1 MPQAG
6 RVFGPARFF
15 MKEKSVSFGQFV
27 LRKRLWCVAVSLLF
41 LSAAMS
47 ANAQETASPAAGS
60 RPAAVPGHG
69 DLFATVNG
77 QDISIREYESAFA
90 SLVRQKF
97 YHGQVPEAELQ
108 AAREEVK
115 NKLIQRV
122 VLREE
127 AARRGIEPDQKAVE
141 EAVAGYDRQYAASP
155 VWRERRESLLPGLKK
170 QLGDQNSLSRLEQSV
185 RQMPEPT
192 EAEIRAFYD
201 RQPELF
207 VEPEKL
213 RVSAILLSVDPSSPV
228 SAWQSARAEAAAI
241 YKRLEAGGK
250 FEEAARLHSNGKF
263 AEQGGDMGYLHRG
276 MLPEALQERIDG
288 FELGKINPPIDTLE
302 GIAIF
307 RLDERVPPKKREFA
321 DVVQRAKELLIR
333 DQQDKAWKG
342 LVDKLVA
349 EADVKIHH
357 QLGTGSREGK
367 SD

>member
-1 MPQAG
+1 
-6 RVFGPARFF
+6 VFGPARFF

-27 LRKRLWCVAVSLLF
+27 RRKQPWYVVLSLLAM
-41 LSAAMS
+41 SAAMP
-47 ANAQETASPAAGS
+47 ANAQETAAPAAGAQS
-60 RPAAVPGHG
+60 AAVSAHG
-69 DLFATVNG
+69 DVFATVNG
-77 QDISIREYESAFA
+77 QDISIREYESTFA
-90 SLVRQKF
+90 NLVRQKF
-97 YHGQVPEAELQ
+97 YHGQVPEVELQ

-122 VLREE
+122 VLQEE
-127 AARRGIEPDQKAVE
+127 AVRRGIEPDQKGID
-141 EAVAGYDRQYAASP
+141 EAIAGYDRQYAASP

-170 QLGDQNSLSRLEQSV
+170 QLAEQNRLSRLEQSV
-185 RQMPEPT
+185 RQLPEPT
-192 EAEIRAFYD
+192 EAEVRAFYD
-201 RQPELF
+201 KQPELF
-207 VEPEKL
+207 TEPEKV
-213 RVSAILLSVDPSSPV
+213 RVSAILLSIDPSSPV
-228 SAWQSARAEAAAI
+228 SAWQSARTEAAAI
-241 YKRLEAGGK
+241 YKRLEAGGS

-321 DVVQRAKELLIR
+321 DVAQRAKELLVR
-333 DQQDKAWKG
+333 DLQEKAWKG

-349 EADVKIHH
+349 AADVKIHH